1 MDDKN
6 VKKLKIPGFV
16 SKLGIVFVLI
26 ALVILW
32 SCLSSA
38 FFTVNNML
46 LIVKQVSMY
55 SICLLYTSGQPN
67 LASNMMM
74 DTLTA
79 VVLGGTAMSGG
90 EGSIAGSVM
99 GALLLTIISN
109 GLTINGVN
117 SFWQMIISALIL
129 IATIIARRKKD

>member
-55 SICLLYTSGQPN
+55 SILCVGMTF
-67 LASNMMM
+67 
-74 DTLTA
+74 
-79 VVLGGTAMSGG
+79 VLITGGIDLSV
-90 EGSIAGSVM
+90 GSIVALAAVFT
-99 GALLLTIISN
+99 AQVIIWKHHLLFQLLLQFLLDWDV
-109 GLTINGVN
+109 G
-117 SFWQMIISALIL
+117 
-129 IATIIARRKKD
+129 

>member
-55 SICLLYTSGQPN
+55 SILCVGMTFVLMWFGVRKLVSIFRK
-67 LASNMMM
+67 
-74 DTLTA
+74 A
-79 VVLGGTAMSGG
+79 VTKGK
-90 EGSIAGSVM
+90 ISV
-99 GALLLTIISN
+99 
-109 GLTINGVN
+109 
-117 SFWQMIISALIL
+117 
-129 IATIIARRKKD
+129 

>member
-55 SICLLYTSGQPN
+55 SILCVGMTF
-67 LASNMMM
+67 
-74 DTLTA
+74 
-79 VVLGGTAMSGG
+79 VLITGGIDLSV
-90 EGSIAGSVM
+90 GSIVALAAV
-99 GALLLTIISN
+99 LLLITAQVIIWKHHLLFQLLLQFLLDWDV
-109 GLTINGVN
+109 G
-117 SFWQMIISALIL
+117 
-129 IATIIARRKKD
+129 

>member
-1 MDDKN
+1 MFCG
-6 VKKLKIPGFV
+6 LCASFAGM
-16 SKLGIVFVLI
+16 
-26 ALVILW
+26 IL
-32 SCLSSA
+32 
-38 FFTVNNML
+38 
-46 LIVKQVSMY
+46 
-55 SICLLYTSGQPN
+55 TSRLATGQPN

-79 VVLGGTAMSGG
+79 VVLGGTAMAGG
-90 EGSIAGSVM
+90 EGSISGSVM

-117 SFWQMIISALIL
+117 AFWQMIISALIL

>member
-55 SICLLYTSGQPN
+55 SIL
-67 LASNMMM
+67 
-74 DTLTA
+74 
-79 VVLGGTAMSGG
+79 
-90 EGSIAGSVM
+90 
-99 GALLLTIISN
+99 
-109 GLTINGVN
+109 
-117 SFWQMIISALIL
+117 
-129 IATIIARRKKD
+129 